1 MSADSETAARPID
14 TNQTCGA
21 GPFPSPRAG
30 RERRPRIFGQTP
42 ETAMN
47 APHDLQHRVEPRP
60 VPAAMLA
67 QLQQRFG
74 TRCSTA
80 KAVREQHGRDESPF
94 PVTPPELVVFCENTD
109 EVAAVVSLAAAHAV
123 PVIPYGV
130 GSSLEGHLLAVQG
143 GVSIDLSAMTQI
155 VRINPEDLTVTV
167 QAGVTREQLN
177 QAVRDQGLFFPI
189 DPGANASL
197 GGMAATRASG
207 TNAVR
212 YGTMRENVLG
222 LTVVTASG
230 EVIRTGTRARKSS
243 AGYDLTRLFVGS
255 EGTLG
260 VMTEVTLKLYPLPEA
275 VSAAV
280 CHFPDVKSAVN
291 ATIQIIQM
299 GVPIARCELLDRNAV
314 RFINAQSKLGLRE
327 SPMLL
332 MEFHGSE
339 AGVKEQAET
348 VQSITADLGG
358 EAFEWASTPEERTRL
373 WTARHKAYFAGMTQN
388 PGCRSVTTDTC
399 VPISRLAEII
409 DASVQDADGSG
420 LPYYIVGHV
429 GDGNFHLAYLVKEG
443 DAEQRAVAENLSH
456 RMVQRAIALEGTC
469 TGEHGIGLHKIGF
482 LVDEAGAG
490 AVEMMRTLKRALD
503 PKNIMNPGKIFVL

>member
-1 MSADSETAARPID
+1 
-14 TNQTCGA
+14 
-21 GPFPSPRAG
+21 
-30 RERRPRIFGQTP
+30 
-42 ETAMN
+42 MN
-47 APHDLQHRVEPRP
+47 APLPHDALPRYEHRPIPAPMLQ
-60 VPAAMLA
+60 ALKS
-67 QLQQRFG
+67 QFG
-74 TRCSTA
+74 DRCSTA
-80 KAVREQHGRDESPF
+80 AAVRDQHGRDESPF
-94 PVTPPELVVFCENTD
+94 PVTPPDAVVFCESTED
-109 EVAAVVSLAAAHAV
+109 VAAVVALASAHAV
-123 PVIPYGV
+123 PVIPYGT
-130 GSSLEGHLLAVQG
+130 GSSLEGHLLAVHG
-143 GVSIDLSAMTQI
+143 GVSVDVSRMQQV
-155 VRINPEDLTVTV
+155 VRLNAEDLTVTV

-177 QAVRDQGLFFPI
+177 REVRDQGLFFPI

-230 EVIRTGTRARKSS
+230 EVVRTGTRAKKSS

-275 VSAAV
+275 VSAAI
-280 CHFPDVKSAVN
+280 CHFPSIAAAVN
-291 ATIQIIQM
+291 ATIQVIQM
-299 GVPIARCELLDRNAV
+299 GVPIARCELLDVNAV
-314 RFINAQSKLGLRE
+314 RAVNAQSKLGLRE
-327 SPMLL
+327 APMLL
-332 MEFHGSE
+332 MEFHGSD

-348 VQSITADLGG
+348 VQAIASELGG
-358 EAFEWASTPEERTRL
+358 ENFEWASTPEERTRL
-373 WTARHKAYFAGMTQN
+373 WTARHKAYFAGMSLN
-388 PGCRSVTTDTC
+388 PGCRTVTTDTC

-409 DASVQDADGSG
+409 DASVREADASG

-443 DAEQRAVAENLSH
+443 DAAQRDTAERLSE

-469 TGEHGIGLHKIGF
+469 TGEHGIGLHKMGF

-490 AVEMMRTLKRALD
+490 TVDLMRQIKRALD
-503 PKNIMNPGKIFVL
+503 PKNIMNPGKIFAM